1 MRLQAVEVARW
12 LRRRVENVA
21 VALLSVMF
29 ATFILQIFFRYV
41 LNNPVGWSEEVI
53 ITTWLWSVLWGAAFV
68 LRESEEIRFDIIY
81 SNIGEGA
88 RRVFTAVSGLALIV
102 LYGISLPG
110 AYSYVSFMRVERS
123 AYLQVPISWLY
134 SVYVIFAV
142 ACVGRYCWLVYQA
155 VRGARSPATDPAQL
169 VDSSVPV
176 SPFALCIVTI
186 VFLGTLGLPIG
197 HSMIAASI
205 LYLLLSG
212 LDLGTVAEQILH
224 ELFNSYVLLAIPLF
238 ILAADLMNIGSLTDR
253 LLQFCLVLVGRFR
266 GGLGHVNVVANMI
279 FAGMSGSAIADAVG
293 VGRIIIGMMTKDGRY
308 PVAYAGAITASAAI
322 IGPIIP
328 PSIPMVLYA
337 LISDTSIGYLFL
349 GGFVPEIM
357 LGVAFM
363 TMNSVIAR
371 RRNYPVEPPVPL
383 RKVPRITLRAFPAL
397 MLPVILLF
405 GIYGGVMTPT
415 EGAAAAAFYALFA
428 STVLYRAVTWN
439 QLYGAILTSG
449 KASTSIGILI
459 AGALVFNYVVTSENI
474 PKSLQALMSGYHLSA
489 GGFLLIVNIV
499 LLILGC
505 LLEGSTILLVV
516 VPIFIPTAK
525 ALGIDLVHFGV
536 VVVVNIM
543 IGLLTPP
550 YGLLL
555 FVLANMT
562 KQPLTAIVREAAP
575 FIFTAIVLLA
585 FITVVPESILWLPRL
600 MGYKG

>member
-1 MRLQAVEVARW
+1 M
-12 LRRRVENVA
+12 
-21 VALLSVMF
+21 
-29 ATFILQIFFRYV
+29 T
-41 LNNPVGWSEEVI
+41 
-53 ITTWLWSVLWGAAFV
+53 
-68 LRESEEIRFDIIY
+68 
-81 SNIGEGA
+81 
-88 RRVFTAVSGLALIV
+88 
-102 LYGISLPG
+102 
-110 AYSYVSFMRVERS
+110 
-123 AYLQVPISWLY
+123 
-134 SVYVIFAV
+134 
-142 ACVGRYCWLVYQA
+142 
-155 VRGARSPATDPAQL
+155 
-169 VDSSVPV
+169 
-176 SPFALCIVTI
+176 SPFALCIIAI
-186 VFLGTLGLPIG
+186 VLLGALGLPIG
-197 HSMIAASI
+197 HSMIAGSI

-212 LDLGTVAEQILH
+212 LDLGTAAEQLLNG
-224 ELFNSYVLLAIPLF
+224 LFNSYVLLAVPLF

-293 VGRIIIGMMTKDGRY
+293 IGRIIIGMMTKGGKY

-337 LISDTSIGYLFL
+337 LVSDASIGFLFL
-349 GGFVPEIM
+349 GGFVPGVM
-357 LGVAFM
+357 LGIGFM
-363 TMNSVIAR
+363 VMNTVIAR
-371 RRNYPVEPPVPL
+371 RRNYPIEPPIPVRDIP
-383 RKVPRITLRAFPAL
+383 KITIRAFPAL

-415 EGAAAAAFYALFA
+415 EGAAAAAAYALFA
-428 STVLYRAVTWN
+428 STVLYRAVSWK
-439 QLYGAILTSG
+439 QLYDAILTSG
-449 KASTSIGILI
+449 KATTSVGILI

-555 FVLANMT
+555 FIIANMT
-562 KQPLTAIVREAAP
+562 KQPLSAIVREAAP
-575 FIFTAIVLLA
+575 FIVMALVVLAIITA
-585 FITVVPESILWLPRL
+585 VPESVLWLPKL

>member
-1 MRLQAVEVARW
+1 MPL
-12 LRRRVENVA
+12 
-21 VALLSVMF
+21 
-29 ATFILQIFFRYV
+29 
-41 LNNPVGWSEEVI
+41 
-53 ITTWLWSVLWGAAFV
+53 
-68 LRESEEIRFDIIY
+68 
-81 SNIGEGA
+81 
-88 RRVFTAVSGLALIV
+88 
-102 LYGISLPG
+102 
-110 AYSYVSFMRVERS
+110 
-123 AYLQVPISWLY
+123 
-134 SVYVIFAV
+134 
-142 ACVGRYCWLVYQA
+142 
-155 VRGARSPATDPAQL
+155 
-169 VDSSVPV
+169 
-176 SPFALCIVTI
+176 SPFAFCIIAI
-186 VFLGTLGLPIG
+186 VLLGALGLPIG

-205 LYLLLSG
+205 LYLLLAG
-212 LDLGTVAEQILH
+212 LDLGTAAEQILNG
-224 ELFNSYVLLAIPLF
+224 LFNSYVLLAIPLF

-253 LLQFCLVLVGRFR
+253 LLQFCLLLVGRFR

-293 VGRIIIGMMTKDGRY
+293 IGRIIIGMMTKGGRY

-349 GGFVPEIM
+349 GGFIPGIM

-363 TMNSVIAR
+363 IMNSIIAR
-371 RRNYPVEPPVPL
+371 RRNYPVEAKIPL
-383 RKVPRITLRAFPAL
+383 RDVPKITIRAFPAL

-415 EGAAAAAFYALFA
+415 EGAAAAAFYALLA
-428 STVLYRAVTWN
+428 STVLYRAVTWK
-439 QLYGAILTSG
+439 QLYDAILSSG
-449 KASTSIGILI
+449 RATTSIGMLI
-459 AGALVFNYVVTSENI
+459 AGALVFNYVVTIENV
-474 PKSLQALMSGYHLSA
+474 PSSLARLLAGYQPSA
-489 GGFLLIVNIV
+489 GGFLLVVNVI

-505 LLEGSTILLVV
+505 LLEGSTILLVI

-562 KQPLTAIVREAAP
+562 RQPLGAIVREAAP
-575 FIFTAIVLLA
+575 FIAMSIIVLA
-585 FITVVPESILWLPRL
+585 IITIFPDTILWLPRIW
-600 MGYKG
+600 GYKG